1 MTPTSL
7 LVLIFTF
14 FISCNTFTKNSLLV
28 VKADTECP
36 IVTSIGDRRTNK
48 NVLRLVQYN
57 VEWLFVDYNSNAKCP
72 GSGCPWQTVAD
83 AQTHISYVSDTI
95 KSLNPDI
102 INFCEIEGCD
112 ELNMLIGALNDTS
125 YKPYLKQG
133 TDTSTGQNV
142 GMLTRLDPLTSLYRS
157 EERVSYP
164 IPGSKCGYTGTPS
177 TSGVS
182 KHYITEFNLGGIKTA
197 LIGAHLLAYPTDKSR
212 CVEREAQAQVLQN
225 VISGYIAKGYEVIFL
240 GDLNDFDAE
249 VPDINSDMPISY
261 VLDILKG
268 LFGQKKST
276 YSLTNA
282 ASKMAQSERYS
293 DWYNSDGNCAT
304 SSQQDYS
311 MIDHVLMSS
320 KIFAKVSKVSIYH
333 GYKEYC
339 DKINSDHYPVVID
352 LSF

>member
-7 LVLIFTF
+7 LALIFTF
-14 FISCNTFTKNSLLV
+14 FTVFTPFNQFVS
-28 VKADTECP
+28 ADTECP
-36 IVTSIGDRRTNK
+36 IASSFGDRRQNK
-48 NVLRLVQYN
+48 NSLRLVQYN
-57 VEWLFVDYNSNAKCP
+57 VEWLFIDYNSNAKCP
-72 GSGCPWQTVAD
+72 GTGCPWATVDDAKIHLSYVAD
-83 AQTHISYVSDTI
+83 AI

-112 ELNMLIGALNDTS
+112 ELNMLITELQDTT

-142 GMLTRLDPLTSLYRS
+142 GMLTRIDPLTSLYRS

-164 IPGSKCGYTGTPS
+164 VPGSKCGYTGAPG

-182 KHYITEFNLGGIKTA
+182 KHYITEFNLGGLKTA
-197 LIGAHLLAYPTDKSR
+197 FIGAHLLAYPTDTSR
-212 CVEREAQAQVLQN
+212 CAEREAQAQVLQN
-225 VISGYIAKGYEVIFL
+225 VIYSYVVKGYEIIFL

-249 VPDINSDMPISY
+249 VPDVNSDKPISY

-268 LFGQKKST
+268 LFGQQKELYT
-276 YSLTNA
+276 LTNA
-282 ASKMAQSERYS
+282 AAKMAQSERYS
-293 DWYNSDGNCAT
+293 DWWDSDSNCAT
-304 SSQQDYS
+304 SSSKDYS
-311 MIDHVLMSS
+311 MIDHVLMTS
-320 KIFAKVSKVSIYH
+320 KIYNKISKASIYH

>member
-7 LVLIFTF
+7 LALIFTF
-14 FISCNTFTKNSLLV
+14 FTVFTPFNQFVS
-28 VKADTECP
+28 ADTECP
-36 IVTSIGDRRTNK
+36 IASSFGDRRQNK
-48 NVLRLVQYN
+48 NSLRLVQYN
-57 VEWLFVDYNSNAKCP
+57 VEWLFIDYNSNAKCP
-72 GSGCPWQTVAD
+72 GTGCPWSTVDDAKIHLSYVAD
-83 AQTHISYVSDTI
+83 AI

-112 ELNMLIGALNDTS
+112 ELNMLITELQDTT

-142 GMLTRLDPLTSLYRS
+142 GMLTRIDPLASLYRS

-164 IPGSKCGYTGTPS
+164 VPGSKCGYTGAPG

-182 KHYITEFNLGGIKTA
+182 KHYITEFNLGGLKTA
-197 LIGAHLLAYPTDKSR
+197 FVGAHLLAYPTDTSR

-225 VISGYIAKGYEVIFL
+225 VIYSYVVKGYEIIFL

-249 VPDINSDMPISY
+249 VPDVNSDKPISY

-268 LFGQKKST
+268 LFGQQKGLYT
-276 YSLTNA
+276 LTNA
-282 ASKMAQSERYS
+282 AAKMAQSERYS
-293 DWYNSDGNCAT
+293 DWWDSDSNCAT
-304 SSQQDYS
+304 SSSKDYS
-311 MIDHVLMSS
+311 MIDHVLMTS
-320 KIFAKVSKVSIYH
+320 KIYNKISKASIYH